1 MDTTP
6 ERHEDKGQCK
16 ETLKGEDSICIW
28 TLVPSFQTKIF
39 YIIAMWFFSFAVYY
53 PRKESSS
60 IWGLYC
66 TLTDLQRV
74 GGPKKVLF
82 SPKKFQD
89 YVEHIN

>member
-28 TLVPSFQTKIF
+28 NISS
-39 YIIAMWFFSFAVYY
+39 IISKQNILYYCYVVFSFAVYY
-53 PRKESSS
+53 PRKDSSS

-66 TLTDLQRV
+66 TLIDLQRV
-74 GGPKKVLF
+74 GGPKEF
-82 SPKKFQD
+82 SPQKKFQD